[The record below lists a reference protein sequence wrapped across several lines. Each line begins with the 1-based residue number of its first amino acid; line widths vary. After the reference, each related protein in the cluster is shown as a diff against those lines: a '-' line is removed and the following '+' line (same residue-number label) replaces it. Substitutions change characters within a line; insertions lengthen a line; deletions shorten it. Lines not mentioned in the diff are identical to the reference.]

1 MENYLPFFAKHWHT
15 VATVGASLLVGAV
28 IQRSLQAEEKNKS
41 IVTQFP
47 LSKSAPS
54 IRERVVQ
61 QQRRESADEVV
72 DEEDIVQDDD
82 AEEEEALQIPF
93 HHVRLSEDD
102 CIHKSAQ
109 FYGKMNLR
117 RSVRSISKDAVPLQV
132 IENIIKTGG

>member
-1 MENYLPFFAKHWHT
+1 
-15 VATVGASLLVGAV
+15 VVGASLLAGAV

-61 QQRRESADEVV
+61 QQRKESADEVV
-72 DEEDIVQDDD
+72 DEEDVVQDDD
-82 AEEEEALQIPF
+82 AEEEEEALQIPF
-93 HHVRLSEDD
+93 HHLRLSEDD

-109 FYGKMNLR
+109 FYEKMNLR